1 MSAFVLSRFEQ
12 NLEAVITLAFF
23 VPVITAMGGNA
34 AIQSSAVMVRGLATG
49 EVTRR
54 DATKRLT
61 REMGVALIT
70 GVVCATLIFTAA
82 SLWSGDLRIGAVV
95 SGSMLSVIIIA
106 TTVGAFVPLVLDRLG
121 VDPALA
127 TGPFVTTSNDII
139 GIAIYLSFAA
149 WALHRIP

>member
-1 MSAFVLSRFEQ
+1 
-12 NLEAVITLAFF
+12 
-23 VPVITAMGGNA
+23 
-34 AIQSSAVMVRGLATG
+34 
-49 EVTRR
+49 
-54 DATKRLT
+54 
-61 REMGVALIT
+61 MGVAVIT

-149 WALHRIP
+149 WALNRMP